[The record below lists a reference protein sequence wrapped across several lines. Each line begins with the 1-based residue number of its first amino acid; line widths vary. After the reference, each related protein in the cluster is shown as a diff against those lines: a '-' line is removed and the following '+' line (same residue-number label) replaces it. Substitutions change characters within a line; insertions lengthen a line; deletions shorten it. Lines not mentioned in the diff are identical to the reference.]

1 MDECRGAGPLTTPR
15 LVDPHE
21 WSGER
26 WVDGNALY
34 TRYSH
39 VLPPN
44 QPGCLLGGSQ
54 DYDCQAVVTATSRH
68 PGGVHLMTGDGSVRF
83 VRTAIDPR
91 VWTALAT
98 IAGGEAVDADG
109 L

>member
-1 MDECRGAGPLTTPR
+1 M
-15 LVDPHE
+15 
-21 WSGER
+21 
-26 WVDGNALY
+26 
-34 TRYSH
+34 
-39 VLPPN
+39 
-44 QPGCLLGGSQ
+44 
-54 DYDCQAVVTATSRH
+54 TATSRH